1 MRIKG
6 NWNIFSR
13 KGEHLMFIQIILLL
27 SLMFI
32 STPALAKSLVATC
45 PSPKFLSL
53 RYEGDICDTLNAKQ
67 DSDLILFSID
77 MQRPPLNSENDP
89 SQQALLKTHTHD
101 LFTKYTI
108 YNTQATMRLPVPADS
123 QIDYSYSLVWMS
135 KHTALLMVQEDYIG
149 RLVYQKIPTTGIRHS
164 STPIRWAPGTVEK
177 WFDAS
182 GKNKDGIS
190 HGHNFQKHFQ
200 KE

>member
-1 MRIKG
+1 
-6 NWNIFSR
+6 
-13 KGEHLMFIQIILLL
+13 MFIQIILLL

-77 MQRPPLNSENDP
+77 MHRPPPDSENDP
-89 SQQALLKTHTHD
+89 SQQTLLKTRTHD

-108 YNTQATMRLPVPADS
+108 YNTQGTMRLPVPADS
-123 QIDYSYSLVWMS
+123 LLSYYYDLVWMS
-135 KHTALLMVQEDYIG
+135 KHTALAMVQEDYIG
-149 RLVYQKIPTTGIRHS
+149 ILEYQKIPTTGLMH
-164 STPIRWAPGTVEK
+164 PGTPTGQASGSIKK

-182 GKNKDGIS
+182 GKTKDGIS
-190 HGHNFQKHFQ
+190 RGYNLQKYFQRE